1 MERDRWPAI
10 YRRIMASA
18 DAVRQVNVTFQPHII
33 VLVFAWAAL
42 HDRPAGWACL
52 PRNWSTTT
60 LRPAS
65 LPSPATLSRRLKS
78 IAVGVLMRISR
89 ACCGPRRPR
98 GSSR

>member
-1 MERDRWPAI
+1 MERELWPAI

-52 PRNWSTTT
+52 PRNWLTTT

-78 IAVGVLMRISR
+78 IAVGVLIAISR